1 MNKSQYTLIFTL
13 VLGLFGYSQSN
24 NLTNSPYSLFGLG
37 VESNSGTGRNSG
49 LGKTGISLDASY
61 GLNLYNPASLAT
73 IKADEFILDFG
84 GTAEFVNLSGN
95 DLNEQKSTYSFS
107 NMSFG
112 FNSGGKYGIAL
123 TLKPSSDVGYALTGI
138 QSNIEG
144 SSEQFSTNI
153 EGSGGLN
160 ELRLDYGR
168 TIAKNLNVGIKGSYL
183 FGKIEE
189 DESIITSSS
198 YLNVN
203 EVNFYRGAQLGL
215 GLQYKFKEKHNFGLT
230 VDFPTK
236 LTGTKDV
243 VIGKYSNS
251 AYSVLEETED
261 EDIDD
266 FSIPLNIGFGYSTKI
281 KTLLLTADYSKS
293 FWSATDQSDAIGDYV
308 DQNIYSLGAS
318 YSVDPKSYKY
328 WKRVDF
334 RMGLNYNS
342 GYLKVDDTRIDT
354 YAASVGI
361 GLPIGKKSLLNVSYT
376 FGNKGTTDSILIQ
389 ENINTLNINISLSDL
404 WFQQRKY
411 N

>member
-1 MNKSQYTLIFTL
+1 MNKSKYILIFTL
-13 VLGLFGYSQSN
+13 VIGYFGYSQSN

-73 IKADEFILDFG
+73 MKPDEFFLDFG
-84 GTAEFVNLSGN
+84 GTAEFVSLSGN

-112 FNSGGKYGIAL
+112 FNGGGKYGIAL
-123 TLKPSSDVGYALTGI
+123 TLKPSTDVGYSLTGI
-138 QSNIEG
+138 ESNIEG
-144 SSEQFSTNI
+144 SSEQFYTNI
-153 EGSGGLN
+153 EGTGGLN

-168 TIAKNLNVGIKGSYL
+168 AITKNLNVGFKAAYL

-189 DESIITSSS
+189 DESIITSTS
-198 YLNVN
+198 YLNIN
-203 EVNFYRGAQLGL
+203 EVNFYRGGRLGL
-215 GLQYKFKEKHNFGLT
+215 GLQYKFKEKHDFGFT

-293 FWSATDQSDAIGDYV
+293 FWSSTDQSDAIGDYV
-308 DQNIYSLGAS
+308 NQDVFSFGAS

-342 GYLKVDDTRIDT
+342 GYLKVDDKRIDT

-376 FGNKGTTDSILIQ
+376 FGNRGTTDSILIQ